1 MNKPKEISIEIRESF
16 VNFFKK
22 NSHTEVPSSPL
33 IPEDDPSLLFTN
45 SGMVQ
50 FKNFFTGK
58 KKPIDKNIVTIQKCI
73 RAGGKHNDLE
83 NVGFT
88 PRHHTFFEMLGN
100 FSFGGYF
107 KENAILM
114 AWEYLT
120 KELCI
125 DKKKLFIT
133 IFNDDDE
140 SEVLWKKISGFDR
153 NKIIKI
159 NSNDNFWSMG
169 EEGPCGPCSEIFF
182 DNGKKYNGGLPGSA
196 EQDGERYVEIWNLV
210 FMEYERTQG
219 KLKKL
224 RTKCVDTGMG
234 LERITAL
241 ISETADNYD
250 TDLFQFLFKKIEEKC
265 NLKRKSNNLVSFKII
280 ADHLKSICMLMS
292 EGILPSNEGRGYVL
306 RRLIRRSL
314 MQVNKIHSNGAFLND
329 LVKTTVDK
337 YSKFYFE
344 LNERISFIEK
354 NLKIEEEKFMETIDI
369 GLSLLNKEI
378 KNLESNEF
386 SPEIAFKLYDTYG
399 FPIDVTRNIL
409 TEKKIKLDVKK
420 YEEIVL
426 QNKSKQKNTW
436 VGSQGKSEDKV
447 FLDLIKKSKETT
459 FLGYEK
465 TESESKLLYILHKS
479 KIVTHVEKEEKDII
493 LIFDKTPFYA
503 EGGGQVGD
511 TGNLYT
517 SEKKLVGKITDTK
530 KLDGNIFLHY
540 LKNNKEDLNANQE
553 LFLSVDTERRE
564 KIRNNHSATHLL
576 HASLRTILGDHISQK
591 GSLVNDEKLRFD
603 FTYNEQL
610 TNAQVNK
617 IESLV
622 NQSIR
627 ENIESRIE
635 FMPTKQAI
643 KSGAIALFGER
654 YPENVRVISF
664 TNEDRNS
671 SLSSVELC
679 GGTHVK
685 STGQIGTFKIVSDHS
700 VSSGVKRIEAITGE
714 SAEVFFSKQIDLLI
728 QIKESLKA
736 NENNLLEKIE
746 TLKKEV
752 ALLKKNKTGD
762 DLKFSENNIIS
773 LKKYKC
779 YFDTLEI
786 DQKELK
792 NLSDLI
798 KKNLKASIIIL
809 VTKNGEKISVVV
821 SVSKELSDE
830 VNAIDILQKI
840 VIFLGGKG
848 GGGRKD
854 MAAQGGAPF
863 SNKIEKLKNFLEESV
878 LVF

>member
-447 FLDLIKKSKETT
+447 FLDLIQKSKETI

-752 ALLKKNKTGD
+752 AILKKNKTGN

-821 SVSKELSDE
+821 SVSKELNDE

-854 MAAQGGAPF
+854 MAQGGAPF
-863 SNKIEKLKNFLEESV
+863 SNKIEKLKDFLEESV

>member
-153 NKIIKI
+153 NKIIRI

-479 KIVTHVEKEEKDII
+479 KIVSHVEKEEKDII

-762 DLKFSENNIIS
+762 DLKFSENNIIT

-830 VNAIDILQKI
+830 VNAIDILKKI

-854 MAAQGGAPF
+854 MAQGGAPF

>member
-447 FLDLIKKSKETT
+447 FLDLKQKSKETI

-830 VNAIDILQKI
+830 VNAIDILKKI

-854 MAAQGGAPF
+854 MAQGGAPF

>member
-479 KIVTHVEKEEKDII
+479 KIVSHVEKEEKDII

-664 TNEDRNS
+664 TNKDRNS

-762 DLKFSENNIIS
+762 DLKFSENNIIT
-773 LKKYKC
+773 LKRYKC

-854 MAAQGGAPF
+854 MAQGGAPF

>member
-354 NLKIEEEKFMETIDI
+354 NLKIEEDKFMETIDI

-479 KIVTHVEKEEKDII
+479 KIVSHVEKEEKDII

-762 DLKFSENNIIS
+762 DLKFSENNIIL

-830 VNAIDILQKI
+830 VNAIDILKKI

-854 MAAQGGAPF
+854 MAQGGAPF
-863 SNKIEKLKNFLEESV
+863 SNKIEKLKNFLEESD

>member
-479 KIVTHVEKEEKDII
+479 KIVSHVEKEEKDII

-762 DLKFSENNIIS
+762 DLKFSENNIIT

-830 VNAIDILQKI
+830 VNAIDILKKI

-854 MAAQGGAPF
+854 MAQGGAPF
-863 SNKIEKLKNFLEESV
+863 SNKIEKIKNFLEESV

>member
-241 ISETADNYD
+241 ISDTADNYD

-399 FPIDVTRNIL
+399 FPIDVTINIL
-409 TEKKIKLDVKK
+409 TEKKIKLDVSK

-436 VGSQGKSEDKV
+436 VGSQGKREDKV
-447 FLDLIKKSKETT
+447 FLDLIKKSKETI

-465 TESESKLLYILHKS
+465 TEIESKLLYILHKS

-493 LIFDKTPFYA
+493 LIFEKTPFYA

-664 TNEDRNS
+664 TNENKNS

-752 ALLKKNKTGD
+752 ALLKKNKTGN

-821 SVSKELSDE
+821 SVSKELNDE

-854 MAAQGGAPF
+854 MAQGGAPF
-863 SNKIEKLKNFLEESV
+863 SNKIEKLKNFLEDSV

>member
-182 DNGKKYNGGLPGSA
+182 DNGEKYNGGLPGSA

-354 NLKIEEEKFMETIDI
+354 NLKIEEDKFMETIDI

-479 KIVTHVEKEEKDII
+479 KIVSHVEKEEKDII

-821 SVSKELSDE
+821 SVSKELSDK

-854 MAAQGGAPF
+854 MAQGGAPF
-863 SNKIEKLKNFLEESV
+863 SNKIEKLKNFLQESV

>member
-447 FLDLIKKSKETT
+447 FLDLIQKSKETI

-854 MAAQGGAPF
+854 MAQGGAPF

>member
-265 NLKRKSNNLVSFKII
+265 NLKRKSNNLVAFKII

-314 MQVNKIHSNGAFLND
+314 MQVNKIHSNGTFLND

-447 FLDLIKKSKETT
+447 FLDLKQKSKETI

-479 KIVTHVEKEEKDII
+479 KIVTHVKKEEKDII

-762 DLKFSENNIIS
+762 DFKFSENNIIS

-821 SVSKELSDE
+821 SVSKELNDE

-854 MAAQGGAPF
+854 MAQGGAPY

>member
-447 FLDLIKKSKETT
+447 FLDLKQKSKETI

-479 KIVTHVEKEEKDII
+479 KIVSHVEKEEKDII

-762 DLKFSENNIIS
+762 DLKFSENNIIT

-830 VNAIDILQKI
+830 VNAIDILKKI

-854 MAAQGGAPF
+854 MAQGGAPF
-863 SNKIEKLKNFLEESV
+863 SNKIEKLKNFLQESV

>member
-344 LNERISFIEK
+344 LNERVSFIEK

-479 KIVTHVEKEEKDII
+479 KIVSHVEKEEKDII

-664 TNEDRNS
+664 TNKDRNS

-762 DLKFSENNIIS
+762 DLKFSENNIIT

-830 VNAIDILQKI
+830 VNAIDILKKI

-854 MAAQGGAPF
+854 MAQGGAPF

>member
-1 MNKPKEISIEIRESF
+1 M
-16 VNFFKK
+16 
-22 NSHTEVPSSPL
+22 
-33 IPEDDPSLLFTN
+33 
-45 SGMVQ
+45 
-50 FKNFFTGK
+50 
-58 KKPIDKNIVTIQKCI
+58 
-73 RAGGKHNDLE
+73 
-83 NVGFT
+83 
-88 PRHHTFFEMLGN
+88 
-100 FSFGGYF
+100 
-107 KENAILM
+107 
-114 AWEYLT
+114 
-120 KELCI
+120 
-125 DKKKLFIT
+125 
-133 IFNDDDE
+133 
-140 SEVLWKKISGFDR
+140 
-153 NKIIKI
+153 
-159 NSNDNFWSMG
+159 
-169 EEGPCGPCSEIFF
+169 
-182 DNGKKYNGGLPGSA
+182 
-196 EQDGERYVEIWNLV
+196 
-210 FMEYERTQG
+210 
-219 KLKKL
+219 
-224 RTKCVDTGMG
+224 
-234 LERITAL
+234 
-241 ISETADNYD
+241 
-250 TDLFQFLFKKIEEKC
+250 
-265 NLKRKSNNLVSFKII
+265 
-280 ADHLKSICMLMS
+280 
-292 EGILPSNEGRGYVL
+292 
-306 RRLIRRSL
+306 
-314 MQVNKIHSNGAFLND
+314 
-329 LVKTTVDK
+329 
-337 YSKFYFE
+337 
-344 LNERISFIEK
+344 
-354 NLKIEEEKFMETIDI
+354 
-369 GLSLLNKEI
+369 
-378 KNLESNEF
+378 
-386 SPEIAFKLYDTYG
+386 
-399 FPIDVTRNIL
+399 
-409 TEKKIKLDVKK
+409 
-420 YEEIVL
+420 
-426 QNKSKQKNTW
+426 
-436 VGSQGKSEDKV
+436 
-447 FLDLIKKSKETT
+447 
-459 FLGYEK
+459 
-465 TESESKLLYILHKS
+465 
-479 KIVTHVEKEEKDII
+479 
-493 LIFDKTPFYA
+493 
-503 EGGGQVGD
+503 
-511 TGNLYT
+511 
-517 SEKKLVGKITDTK
+517 
-530 KLDGNIFLHY
+530 
-540 LKNNKEDLNANQE
+540 KNNKEDLNANQE

-664 TNEDRNS
+664 TNEDKNS

-821 SVSKELSDE
+821 SVSKELNDE

-854 MAAQGGAPF
+854 MAQGGAPF

>member
-409 TEKKIKLDVKK
+409 TEKKINLDVRK

-447 FLDLIKKSKETT
+447 FLDLIKKSKETI

-762 DLKFSENNIIS
+762 DFKFSENNIIS

-854 MAAQGGAPF
+854 MAQGGAPF

>member
-22 NSHTEVPSSPL
+22 NFHTEVPSSPL

-153 NKIIKI
+153 DKIIKI

-265 NLKRKSNNLVSFKII
+265 NLKRKSNNLVAFKII

-447 FLDLIKKSKETT
+447 FLDLIQKSKETI
-459 FLGYEK
+459 FLGYEN
-465 TESESKLLYILHKS
+465 TESESKLLHILHKS
-479 KIVTHVEKEEKDII
+479 KIVTHVKKEEKDII

-553 LFLSVDTERRE
+553 LLLSVDTERRE
-564 KIRNNHSATHLL
+564 
-576 HASLRTILGDHISQK
+576 
-591 GSLVNDEKLRFD
+591 
-603 FTYNEQL
+603 
-610 TNAQVNK
+610 
-617 IESLV
+617 
-622 NQSIR
+622 
-627 ENIESRIE
+627 
-635 FMPTKQAI
+635 
-643 KSGAIALFGER
+643 
-654 YPENVRVISF
+654 
-664 TNEDRNS
+664 
-671 SLSSVELC
+671 
-679 GGTHVK
+679 
-685 STGQIGTFKIVSDHS
+685 
-700 VSSGVKRIEAITGE
+700 
-714 SAEVFFSKQIDLLI
+714 
-728 QIKESLKA
+728 
-736 NENNLLEKIE
+736 
-746 TLKKEV
+746 
-752 ALLKKNKTGD
+752 
-762 DLKFSENNIIS
+762 
-773 LKKYKC
+773 
-779 YFDTLEI
+779 
-786 DQKELK
+786 
-792 NLSDLI
+792 
-798 KKNLKASIIIL
+798 
-809 VTKNGEKISVVV
+809 
-821 SVSKELSDE
+821 
-830 VNAIDILQKI
+830 
-840 VIFLGGKG
+840 
-848 GGGRKD
+848 
-854 MAAQGGAPF
+854 
-863 SNKIEKLKNFLEESV
+863 
-878 LVF
+878 

>member
-447 FLDLIKKSKETT
+447 FLDLIQKSKETI

-762 DLKFSENNIIS
+762 DFKFSENNIIS

-854 MAAQGGAPF
+854 MAQGGAPF

>member
-479 KIVTHVEKEEKDII
+479 KIVSHVEKEEKDII

-685 STGQIGTFKIVSDHS
+685 STGQIGTFKIISDHS
-700 VSSGVKRIEAITGE
+700 VSSGVKRIEAITGK

-752 ALLKKNKTGD
+752 ALLKKNKTGN

-854 MAAQGGAPF
+854 MAQGGAPF
-863 SNKIEKLKNFLEESV
+863 SNKIEKLKDFLEESV

>member
-447 FLDLIKKSKETT
+447 FLDLKQKSKETT

-762 DLKFSENNIIS
+762 DLKFSENNIIL

-830 VNAIDILQKI
+830 VNAIDILKKI

-854 MAAQGGAPF
+854 MAQGGAPF

>member
-1 MNKPKEISIEIRESF
+1 MNKPKEISVEIRESF

-22 NSHTEVPSSPL
+22 NSHTEIPSSPL

-265 NLKRKSNNLVSFKII
+265 NLKRKSNNLVAFKII

-314 MQVNKIHSNGAFLND
+314 MQVNKIHSNGTFLND

-447 FLDLIKKSKETT
+447 FLDLKQKSKETI

-553 LFLSVDTERRE
+553 IFLSVDTERRE

-762 DLKFSENNIIS
+762 DFKFSENNIIS

-798 KKNLKASIIIL
+798 KKKLKASIIIL

-821 SVSKELSDE
+821 SVSKELNDE

-840 VIFLGGKG
+840 VTFLGGKG

-854 MAAQGGAPF
+854 MAQGGAPY

>member
-447 FLDLIKKSKETT
+447 FLDLKQKSKETI

-762 DLKFSENNIIS
+762 DLKFSENNIIT

-798 KKNLKASIIIL
+798 KKKLKASIIIL

-854 MAAQGGAPF
+854 MAQGGAPF

>member
-752 ALLKKNKTGD
+752 ALLKKNKTGN

-830 VNAIDILQKI
+830 VNAIDILKKI

-854 MAAQGGAPF
+854 MAQGGAPF

>member
-182 DNGKKYNGGLPGSA
+182 DNGEKYNGGLPGSA

-479 KIVTHVEKEEKDII
+479 KIVSHVEKEEKDII

-762 DLKFSENNIIS
+762 DLKFSENNIIT

-854 MAAQGGAPF
+854 MAQGGAPF

>member
-182 DNGKKYNGGLPGSA
+182 DNGEKYNGGLPGSA

-314 MQVNKIHSNGAFLND
+314 MQVNKIHSNGTFLND

-409 TEKKIKLDVKK
+409 TEKKINLDVKK

-479 KIVTHVEKEEKDII
+479 KIVSHVEKEEKDII

-762 DLKFSENNIIS
+762 DLKFSENNIIT

-798 KKNLKASIIIL
+798 KKKLKASIIIL

-821 SVSKELSDE
+821 SVSKELSDK
-830 VNAIDILQKI
+830 VNAIDILKKI

-854 MAAQGGAPF
+854 MAQGGAPF

>member
-1 MNKPKEISIEIRESF
+1 
-16 VNFFKK
+16 
-22 NSHTEVPSSPL
+22 
-33 IPEDDPSLLFTN
+33 
-45 SGMVQ
+45 
-50 FKNFFTGK
+50 
-58 KKPIDKNIVTIQKCI
+58 
-73 RAGGKHNDLE
+73 
-83 NVGFT
+83 
-88 PRHHTFFEMLGN
+88 MLGN

-447 FLDLIKKSKETT
+447 FLDLIKKSKETI

-714 SAEVFFSKQIDLLI
+714 SAEVFFQSKLI
-728 QIKESLKA
+728 YLFK
-736 NENNLLEKIE
+736 
-746 TLKKEV
+746 LKK
-752 ALLKKNKTGD
+752 A
-762 DLKFSENNIIS
+762 
-773 LKKYKC
+773 
-779 YFDTLEI
+779 
-786 DQKELK
+786 
-792 NLSDLI
+792 
-798 KKNLKASIIIL
+798 
-809 VTKNGEKISVVV
+809 
-821 SVSKELSDE
+821 
-830 VNAIDILQKI
+830 
-840 VIFLGGKG
+840 
-848 GGGRKD
+848 
-854 MAAQGGAPF
+854 
-863 SNKIEKLKNFLEESV
+863 
-878 LVF
+878 

>member
-314 MQVNKIHSNGAFLND
+314 MQVNKIHSNGTFLND

-447 FLDLIKKSKETT
+447 FLDLKQKSKETI

-762 DLKFSENNIIS
+762 DLKFSENNIIL

-830 VNAIDILQKI
+830 VNAIDILKKI

-854 MAAQGGAPF
+854 MAQGGAPF

>member
-493 LIFDKTPFYA
+493 LIFEKTPFYA

-517 SEKKLVGKITDTK
+517 SKKKLVGKITDTK

-752 ALLKKNKTGD
+752 ALLKKNKTGN

-821 SVSKELSDE
+821 SVSKELNDE

-854 MAAQGGAPF
+854 MAQGGAPF
-863 SNKIEKLKNFLEESV
+863 SNKIEKLKNFLEDSV

>member
-182 DNGKKYNGGLPGSA
+182 DNGEKYNGGLPGSA

-479 KIVTHVEKEEKDII
+479 KIVSHVEKEEKDII

-762 DLKFSENNIIS
+762 DLKFSENNIIT

-830 VNAIDILQKI
+830 VNAIDILKKI

-854 MAAQGGAPF
+854 MAQGGAPF
-863 SNKIEKLKNFLEESV
+863 SNKIEKLKNFLQESV

>member
-762 DLKFSENNIIS
+762 DLKFSENNIIT

-821 SVSKELSDE
+821 SVSKELNDE

-854 MAAQGGAPF
+854 MAQGGAPF
-863 SNKIEKLKNFLEESV
+863 SNKIKKLKNFLEESV

>member
-314 MQVNKIHSNGAFLND
+314 MQVNKIHSNGTFLND

-344 LNERISFIEK
+344 LNERVSFIEK

-447 FLDLIKKSKETT
+447 FLDLKQKSKETI

-517 SEKKLVGKITDTK
+517 SEKKLIGKITDTK

-762 DLKFSENNIIS
+762 DLKFSENNIIT

-798 KKNLKASIIIL
+798 KKKLKASIIIL

-830 VNAIDILQKI
+830 VNAIDILKKI

-854 MAAQGGAPF
+854 MAQGGAPF

>member
-479 KIVTHVEKEEKDII
+479 KIVSHVEKEEKDII

-664 TNEDRNS
+664 TNKDRNS

-798 KKNLKASIIIL
+798 KKKLKASIIIL

-830 VNAIDILQKI
+830 VNAIDILKKI

-854 MAAQGGAPF
+854 MAQGGAPF
-863 SNKIEKLKNFLEESV
+863 SNKIEKLKNFLQESV